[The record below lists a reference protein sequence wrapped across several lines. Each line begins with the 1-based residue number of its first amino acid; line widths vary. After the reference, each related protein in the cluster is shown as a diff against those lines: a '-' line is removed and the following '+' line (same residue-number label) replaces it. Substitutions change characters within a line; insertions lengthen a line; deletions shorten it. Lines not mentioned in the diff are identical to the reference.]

1 MLSLAGK
8 VLNSS
13 LKASDIELLLRNLV
27 IGGSAWIY
35 GGTKFRHFHREEADQ
50 EKPVRTGIENVG
62 WREESVRPQETHY
75 QH

>member
-8 VLNSS
+8 VLNSG

-27 IGGSAWIY
+27 IGGSPWIY
-35 GGTKFRHFHREEADQ
+35 GGTKFRYFHREEADQ

-62 WREESVRPQETHY
+62 WREESLCPEETHY